1 MTGDP
6 FEAVDRSDCG
16 QAESMIELAEQPIDL
31 GRLIA
36 SVESEQAGAVVFFL
50 GTTRRFTDRR
60 ETVSLDYQAYREMA
74 LAKLHE
80 LADQAARRW
89 PVIGSA
95 LVHRVGRVPVG
106 EVSVAIAVSTPHR
119 AEAFEA
125 ARWLIDTVKEVV
137 PIWKQE
143 TRPDGTRQWVHPE
156 TARVQGEVK
165 EQP

>member
-6 FEAVDRSDCG
+6 FEAVDRPPSG
-16 QAESMIELAEQPIDL
+16 QAGAIIELVEQPIDV

-36 SVESEQAGAVVFFL
+36 SVESERAGAVVFFL
-50 GTTRRFTDRR
+50 GTTRRFTAGH
-60 ETVSLDYQAYREMA
+60 ETVSLDYQAYRTMA

-80 LADQAARRW
+80 LAGQAARRW
-89 PVIGSA
+89 PLIGSA
-95 LVHRVGRVPVG
+95 LVHRVGHVPLG
-106 EVSVAIAVSTPHR
+106 EVSVAIAVSAPHR

-125 ARWLIDTVKEVV
+125 ARWLIDTIKEVV

-143 TRPDGTRQWVHPE
+143 TRTDGTRQWVHPK
-156 TARVQGEVK
+156 TTSVLGEVK